1 MVFFNA
7 KLHFTGEKKGSL
19 HLSVEDINGKALL
32 EKKEPIQSTVK
43 IKNEVLKD
51 VHLWNNHDPYLYQLI
66 TEIYDEQ
73 GKLLEVIPY
82 QFGS

>member
-1 MVFFNA
+1 MIPVS
-7 KLHFTGEKKGSL
+7 K
-19 HLSVEDINGKALL
+19 
-32 EKKEPIQSTVK
+32 
-43 IKNEVLKD
+43 KNEVLKD